1 MSTSASTRQTTQ
13 RPLGVVLMT
22 YGSPSNADEMP
33 AYLRSVRGGREA
45 GAELLAEFLRRY
57 ELVGWSPLV
66 RITRAQAAA
75 LQRLLDDTDGPGRH
89 LVEVGMLHSEPRIAG
104 AIERLAA
111 AGVERVIGIVLSPQY
126 SSIIMGRYDRALQEA
141 AAALGPGGQ
150 WSVAGAWHQ
159 LPEFLDAL
167 AERTVE
173 ALAGLPGG
181 GRDVPVLLTAH
192 SLPKPV
198 VDREPGYV
206 VQLTDT
212 AEAIAK
218 RVGLDPERWQFAYQS
233 AGHSPEEWL
242 KPDLKELLPGLRAAG
257 HDAVLVVPVQ
267 FLADHLEIL
276 YDLDVAASEEA
287 EEAGIAFHRIELPNT
302 QPAFIRAL
310 AEVVHRE
317 ASLRS
322 PDLRGSLR

>member
-1 MSTSASTRQTTQ
+1 MSTSASARQSAR
-13 RPLGVVLMT
+13 RPIGVLLMT

-33 AYLRSVRGGREA
+33 AYLRSVRGGREPS
-45 GAELLAEFLRRY
+45 AELLAEFVRRY

-66 RITRAQAAA
+66 RITREQAAA
-75 LQRLLDDTDGPGRH
+75 LQRLLDRDQGPDRY
-89 LVEVGMLHSEPRIAG
+89 LVEIGMLHSEPRIAE
-104 AIERLAA
+104 AVERLAG

-126 SSIIMGRYDRALQEA
+126 SSVIMGRYNRTIEAA
-141 AAALGPGGQ
+141 AAALGPDGRV
-150 WSVAGAWHQ
+150 SVAGAWHE

-167 AERTVE
+167 AERTTE
-173 ALAGLPGG
+173 ALGRLPGG

-206 VQLTDT
+206 AQLADT

-233 AGHSPEEWL
+233 AGHTPEEWL

-257 HDAVLVVPVQ
+257 HEAVLVVPVQ

-276 YDLDVAASEEA
+276 YDLDVAAREEA

-310 AEVVHRE
+310 AEVVRRE
-317 ASLRS
+317 RSLQP